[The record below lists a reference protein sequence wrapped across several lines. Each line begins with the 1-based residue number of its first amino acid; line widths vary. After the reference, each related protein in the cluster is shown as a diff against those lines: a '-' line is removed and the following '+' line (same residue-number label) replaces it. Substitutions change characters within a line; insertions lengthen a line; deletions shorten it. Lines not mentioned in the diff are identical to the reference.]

1 MDKKKKKLVL
11 SSSSKNRKLILEKIG
26 IPFEVFSP
34 NISENSIQKESPI
47 QMTRRL
53 SFEKGTLAKKKFK
66 TKFIISADTVVYSR
80 KKIINKTND
89 RTQAKLNLKAL
100 SGRRHRVYTGI
111 TFFTDSGSYF
121 QYVCKSIVKFRLLDN
136 KDIDNYL
143 STDEWKGC
151 AGSYAIQGFAESF
164 VEMLSG
170 SYSNVVGL
178 PIHKTYIVLK
188 NYKLI

>member
-1 MDKKKKKLVL
+1 M
-11 SSSSKNRKLILEKIG
+11 
-26 IPFEVFSP
+26 
-34 NISENSIQKESPI
+34 
-47 QMTRRL
+47 
-53 SFEKGTLAKKKFK
+53 
-66 TKFIISADTVVYSR
+66 
-80 KKIINKTND
+80 
-89 RTQAKLNLKAL
+89 
-100 SGRRHRVYTGI
+100 
-111 TFFTDSGSYF
+111 
-121 QYVCKSIVKFRLLDN
+121 DN

>member
-1 MDKKKKKLVL
+1 M
-11 SSSSKNRKLILEKIG
+11 
-26 IPFEVFSP
+26 
-34 NISENSIQKESPI
+34 Q
-47 QMTRRL
+47 
-53 SFEKGTLAKKKFK
+53 KKKFK

-89 RTQAKLNLKAL
+89 ITQAKLNLKSLIWKKAQ
-100 SGRRHRVYTGI
+100 SVYRNY
-111 TFFTDSGSYF
+111 FFTDSGSYF

-143 STDEWKGC
+143 GTDEWKGC

>member
-1 MDKKKKKLVL
+1 MDKKKKELVL
-11 SSSSKNRKLILEKIG
+11 SSSSKNRKFILEKIG
-26 IPFEVFSP
+26 IPFEVFRP
-34 NISENSIQKESPI
+34 NISEGPLENESPI

-53 SFEKGTLAKKKFK
+53 SYEKGSLAKKKFK
-66 TKFIISADTVVYSR
+66 KKFIISADTVVYSR
-80 KKIINKTND
+80 KKIINKTD
-89 RTQAKLNLKAL
+89 DITQAKLNLKAL

-111 TFFTDSGSYF
+111 TFFTDSDTYF

-136 KDIDNYL
+136 KDIENYL
-143 STDEWKGC
+143 STEEWKGC

-178 PIHKTYIVLK
+178 PINKTYTVLK
-188 NYKLI
+188 NNKLL

>member
-26 IPFEVFSP
+26 VPFEVFKP
-34 NISENSIQKESPI
+34 GISENPLKQESPI
-47 QMTRRL
+47 EMIRRL
-53 SFEKGTLAKKKFK
+53 SFEKGSLAKKKFK
-66 TKFIISADTVVYSR
+66 KKFIISADTIVYSR
-80 KKIINKTND
+80 KKVINKTDD
-89 RTQAKLNLKAL
+89 RAQAKLNLKSL

-111 TFFTDSGSYF
+111 TFFTDSDTYF

-136 KDIDNYL
+136 KDIENYL
-143 STDEWKGC
+143 STEEWKGC

-178 PIHKTYIVLK
+178 PINKTYTVLK
-188 NYKLI
+188 NNKLL